1 MPLAKEVAIELR
13 KIADA
18 LDLHPDVE
26 TCVPDL
32 HFFYNFA
39 PDKEKFLATANILP
53 HPLVK
58 TYPKDS
64 NAYSRVSVAH
74 ETPALHVS
82 TSIYRSAV
90 CELITPAKPAVYDC
104 KLTLSGDEDAAL
116 TEAVTA

>member
-13 KIADA
+13 KLADA

-26 TCVPDL
+26 TCVPRL
-32 HFFYNFA
+32 SFFYDFEQ
-39 PDKEKFLATANILP
+39 DKAKFIATANILP

-64 NAYSRVSVAH
+64 NTYSRVSVTH

-82 TSIYRSAV
+82 TSIYRQAV
-90 CELITPAKPAVYDC
+90 CELISPAKPAVYDC
-104 KLTLSGDEDAAL
+104 KLTLSGDEDASL
-116 TEAVTA
+116 TEA